1 MPAMPKL
8 SQTLIRAALAL
19 SALACAP
26 GLAAGPSS
34 QGLPTTNPPPPTSLL
49 LAMAMASGGNALDAV
64 VDVRRPHADGLMV
77 LAVTP
82 GGTGDRIGLRVGDR
96 ILEINGRALSGT
108 LEPSK
113 AMAAALSGGRPLE
126 IHVSREGRTLTLSG
140 APTASPDA
148 GATVQGC
155 GYVTTRGTLP
165 HVSDR
170 LYPVDIVDIDGN
182 GQPID
187 ANRHRL
193 PAGLHVV
200 IVSERIED
208 IRFDPVQRTQRS
220 RMRAREG
227 ARAGKALVVEV
238 RPNMRYRLGARFLD
252 KNLDSRAISGNT
264 YWEPLVWQEVED
276 ACR

>member
-1 MPAMPKL
+1 MPLRFRLLPSIALLALLP
-8 SQTLIRAALAL
+8 TLPVAAEPPARGLLPTAALAL
-19 SALACAP
+19 SPSALAA
-26 GLAAGPSS
+26 
-34 QGLPTTNPPPPTSLL
+34 
-49 LAMAMASGGNALDAV
+49 AMASGGNALDAV
-64 VDVRRPHADGLMV
+64 IDVRRAHADGLMV

-96 ILEINGRALSGT
+96 ILEVNGRPLTDT
-108 LEPSK
+108 LEPSRVMAE
-113 AMAAALSGGRPLE
+113 AMTVQRPLE
-126 IHVSREGRTLTLSG
+126 LRVSRDGRALTLTGTAATADSDP
-140 APTASPDA
+140 APE
-148 GATVQGC
+148 GC

-170 LYPVDIVDIDGN
+170 LYPVEIIDIDG
-182 GQPID
+182 GGRPID

-220 RMRAREG
+220 RMLSRLG
-227 ARAGKALVVEV
+227 ARAGKALVIEV
-238 RPNMRYRLGARFLD
+238 RPDTRYRLGARFLD
-252 KNLDSRAISGNT
+252 RDLGSRTISENA

-276 ACR
+276 PCR